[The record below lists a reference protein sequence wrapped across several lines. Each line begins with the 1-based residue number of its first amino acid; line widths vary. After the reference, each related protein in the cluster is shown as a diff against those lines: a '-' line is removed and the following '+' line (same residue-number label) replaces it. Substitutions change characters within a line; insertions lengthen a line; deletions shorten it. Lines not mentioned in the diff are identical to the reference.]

1 MTCPYCNHEMEKG
14 VIESSREIA
23 WKRKKT
29 FITAAKFHKDAV
41 VLAPQLYITNTF
53 VVAYLCRNCKKVII
67 DYDDQTDI
75 MNY

>member
-1 MTCPYCNHEMEKG
+1 MTCPYCNREMEKG
-14 VIESSREIA
+14 VIQSAHEIA
-23 WKRKKT
+23 WKRKKH
-29 FITAAKFHKDAV
+29 FIGAAEFHKGSV
-41 VLAPQLYITNTF
+41 VLAPFSLIGGTF